1 MWSGPAQREAPWFV
15 GFQSTLS
22 FWLLRGSH
30 PRGWARGGSPR
41 KWSPEAAGEQAQG
54 PPTGHRGNR
63 LDQADIWTV
72 RGTRSPWAGSSAELG
87 VGGDPGRRGSKLVPA
102 RGALPV
108 QWGRS
113 AQVWPQPPGAL
124 VGVSRASPS
133 WVSRG
138 DTVDRGH
145 LAPVRG
151 AGRTEAGRECTQ
163 DLGSH
168 GAVDGSLP
176 PGHQPA
182 PAQEVALCGAF
193 KGGHIPGAWEPR
205 SSLGSRP
212 CRVTPTAGEA
222 SVWPR
227 LLRVLWT
234 DRQVWTGRR
243 PEPVFV
249 APCSSWG
256 QGSAAEGCGPRS
268 LRGLGLGE
276 NLHESRRCRPVPGQQ
291 ASGRACTGRRG
302 HSRAWRGPPGVSQG
316 GGGDTRQQVP
326 LPRRQGGL
334 GEGKPEDA
342 GRRGPGGPQALR
354 LLLPSLEPPAPWPLR
369 DREGPGVDP
378 QDPRDPRLLGLRL
391 PHTSGESGGSS
402 GGTCASPVAF
412 SQRTKARSSL
422 PVPCTCACVRA
433 VTVPGRNPVTG

>member
-1 MWSGPAQREAPWFV
+1 MTTGGLWGPDARAGQDQGWGVPRGSRLRLQSRHSGDEGQPSLRVTAGKAQGGAAVPAHVTRGYFCLSLTRRRLSPCPLSPEHTTPHANLFGGWEMLPSCTEAHALRQPNCRVWRAVWSGPAQREAPWFV

-22 FWLLRGSH
+22 SWLLRGSH

-63 LDQADIWTV
+63 RDQADIWAV

-113 AQVWPQPPGAL
+113 AQVWPQPLGAL

-151 AGRTEAGRECTQ
+151 ARRTEAGRECTQ
-163 DLGSH
+163 DLSSH

-182 PAQEVALCGAF
+182 PPQ
-193 KGGHIPGAWEPR
+193 KW
-205 SSLGSRP
+205 P
-212 CRVTPTAGEA
+212 CA
-222 SVWPR
+222 
-227 LLRVLWT
+227 
-234 DRQVWTGRR
+234 
-243 PEPVFV
+243 
-249 APCSSWG
+249 AP
-256 QGSAAEGCGPRS
+256 
-268 LRGLGLGE
+268 
-276 NLHESRRCRPVPGQQ
+276 
-291 ASGRACTGRRG
+291 
-302 HSRAWRGPPGVSQG
+302 
-316 GGGDTRQQVP
+316 
-326 LPRRQGGL
+326 
-334 GEGKPEDA
+334 
-342 GRRGPGGPQALR
+342 
-354 LLLPSLEPPAPWPLR
+354 
-369 DREGPGVDP
+369 
-378 QDPRDPRLLGLRL
+378 
-391 PHTSGESGGSS
+391 
-402 GGTCASPVAF
+402 
-412 SQRTKARSSL
+412 
-422 PVPCTCACVRA
+422 
-433 VTVPGRNPVTG
+433 